1 LAKAIGGAG
10 GVVVV
15 TGDLHSSWAWEGPAN
30 DGGQPS
36 MVELVAPAVSSDA
49 LAVGLPT
56 AAGPVEAA
64 LSRLAD
70 GLSHVDFSSHG
81 YVLVELAADSMQ
93 AEWWY
98 VDRDGGEPA
107 RFGAG
112 RTAPRAVPMHL
123 QAVEDPLPDPDRPG
137 TPAEGPGPSTGG
149 HIDRTGDDSPTGALV
164 GGAALAAA
172 AAAAIVA
179 VRRRRS

>member
-1 LAKAIGGAG
+1 
-10 GVVVV
+10 
-15 TGDLHSSWAWEGPAN
+15 
-30 DGGQPS
+30 
-36 MVELVAPAVSSDA
+36 M
-49 LAVGLPT
+49 
-56 AAGPVEAA
+56 
-64 LSRLAD
+64 
-70 GLSHVDFSSHG
+70 HV
-81 YVLVELAADSMQ
+81 
-93 AEWWY
+93 
-98 VDRDGGEPA
+98 
-107 RFGAG
+107 
-112 RTAPRAVPMHL
+112 